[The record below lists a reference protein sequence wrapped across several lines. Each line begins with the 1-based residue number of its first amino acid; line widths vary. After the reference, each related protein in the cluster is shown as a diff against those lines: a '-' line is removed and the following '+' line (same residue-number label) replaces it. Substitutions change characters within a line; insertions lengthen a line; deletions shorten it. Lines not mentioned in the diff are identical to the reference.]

1 MLDTYVKLL
10 KDNAIKV
17 TPQRLEILRYL
28 DQHHTHPTVDEIY
41 SALKTKNP
49 ALSKTTVYNSIE
61 TLKKHKLIQSLTI
74 SGSETR
80 YDLTGRLHHHFLCQC
95 CGAIIDI
102 NISCP
107 NINTIIQNGH
117 RVDEVHGYFKGI
129 CRDCIQKGRTT
140 DG

>member
-1 MLDTYVKLL
+1 MLDTYVRLL
-10 KDNAIKV
+10 KDHAIKI

-28 DQHHTHPTVDEIY
+28 HEHHTHPTVDEIY

-49 ALSKTTVYNSIE
+49 ALSKTTVYNSVE

-80 YDLTGRLHHHFLCQC
+80 YDLTDRLHHHFLCQC

-102 NISCP
+102 DITCP
-107 NINTIIQNGH
+107 TINTIIQNGH
-117 RVDEVHGYFKGI
+117 RVDEVHGYFIGI
-129 CRDCIQKGRTT
+129 CRDCLKKGRTT
-140 DG
+140 NG